1 MTHTSASQDNH
12 RSALFCALPPEK
24 LDTAFT
30 VTPQVPVSLIPR
42 CICLLS
48 YLSCIQK
55 WTMNHTN
62 SLKNNS
68 SSSIRPS
75 WPRIIHTTIYLVH
88 YNLAIW
94 LPFPPARKVF
104 VQFFS
109 FFQSQSRVSPS
120 QRSLC
125 HDLKIVTWK
134 RVLFSPQVHWFLTP
148 ATYLCPLGHL
158 HILLFCFCF
167 SFVCLLFLPFLL
179 HETI

>member
-75 WPRIIHTTIYLVH
+75 WPRIIHTTIYLVR